1 MDLLGNFW
9 WWMASWQHG
18 LSRGLG
24 FCSYRPLF
32 IPRCQSLYGNQLVNP
47 SSPFLPLFPPSLS
60 PQSSLLSLSWCKGS
74 LPTTE
79 GELSWPRSETGGLA
93 RLAVGEEVSA
103 APLEALS
110 AALAMYRFQLFCP
123 SWITGPTWI
132 GRTFKKPCQV
142 RERGEKIYLLWL
154 RVGITVILGLKFF
167 RNQFSYL
174 ASPLVIKR
182 KTSVCVCV
190 YVCVLLVNVV
200 NLMDCQIPCNGWC
213 DDQEEKCVLL
223 NFFHIFFLTVSVVC
237 AHHRKLGKRREYKS
251 TLTNI

>member
-123 SWITGPTWI
+123 SWIDLHKTLSWNWCL
-132 GRTFKKPCQV
+132 RTAGMV
-142 RERGEKIYLLWL
+142 RAPFSKMISSSAHVHVYEVQT
-154 RVGITVILGLKFF
+154 VGISCVS
-167 RNQFSYL
+167 RQFW
-174 ASPLVIKR
+174 KDTGR
-182 KTSVCVCV
+182 
-190 YVCVLLVNVV
+190 
-200 NLMDCQIPCNGWC
+200 
-213 DDQEEKCVLL
+213 
-223 NFFHIFFLTVSVVC
+223 
-237 AHHRKLGKRREYKS
+237 HRYWW
-251 TLTNI
+251 